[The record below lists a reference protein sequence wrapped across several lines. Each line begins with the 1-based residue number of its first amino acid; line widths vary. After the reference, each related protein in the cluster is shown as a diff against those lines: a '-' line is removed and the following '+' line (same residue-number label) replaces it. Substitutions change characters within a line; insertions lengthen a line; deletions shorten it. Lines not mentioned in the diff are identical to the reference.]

1 MYVLTSH
8 TTALPAFYKHISL
21 LFFFLLA
28 GIASSFAQL
37 NISLQTDPLLLAQK
51 LVGDGVVISNV
62 ILKSGPEATGFFNLA
77 GGAKLNI
84 DSGIVLTNG
93 RAKTPETPGQW
104 GCNGNGIAFAENALA
119 TWDNKLPGD
128 GDIARQL
135 GIPVENTFDATVL
148 EFDFVPL
155 GDSIKFRYVF
165 SSEEY
170 TPDYVC
176 QFNDA
181 FAFFISGP
189 GIAGGIRNI
198 ALVPNKNIP
207 VSIFNVN
214 DVAGGGCPN
223 NIAYF
228 VDNSV
233 NQFFT
238 HDGHTTVLTAEEKVQ
253 PCQTYHLKL
262 VISDVGDGVFDS
274 GVFLEAKSLTSNV
287 VSMQSSSQ
295 VDQQNN
301 NYLVEGCATGTV
313 KVIRPRADNSP
324 LNVNLVYTGTAV
336 NGTDFQ
342 LLPQTITIP
351 PLQKEVIL
359 NIVPVIDNIPEGTE
373 LLKIYALGGC
383 NASTPSDSVIL
394 QLRDY
399 DTLGIQPPLSVLCKG
414 NAVQLNASPG
424 YSQYKWDADPT
435 LSNVSIRNPL
445 ALPVNTVTTY
455 YCTATEGT
463 CRGRDSATVIQKM
476 LDFIDKAGVNCR
488 NGATGYIKV
497 SGGWEWLQ
505 PVQYSINNSP
515 YQADSNFYNLPAGIY
530 TVRIKDAA
538 GCTDSIL
545 VDITQLYPDL
555 LLGNTQVTAASC
567 SGDADGTVL
576 VTGTGGN
583 MPYSFS
589 ADGINFQTGN
599 TLFLNNGSYNIVLK
613 DANGCTAAKPV
624 LVPLNNTVTVD
635 AGADKTI
642 CEGKR
647 TVLDAV
653 SNAVFYVWTPAA
665 TISDGQVKNPEAF
678 PVITTR
684 YYVTARTGICTQ
696 TDSVTVFV
704 NPAPHANAGADK
716 TICFKAGARLE
727 GSGGIAYWWYPASY
741 LDDRQSAS
749 PLAQQLP
756 GTITYALHVTDDKG
770 CVSLK
775 SDSVTVTV
783 TRPAVLY
790 AGHDTSLAI
799 GQPLQLYAKDVN
811 NIGLGMFSWSP
822 AYALSDPFVQSPVT
836 KPEKDIVYT
845 VAATTAYG
853 CAATDTIKIKVYRGP
868 EIYVPNIF
876 TPNGDGRNDVLKA
889 IPVGIQVFHYFRVFD
904 RWGNLVFYTSD
915 PSKGWDGKH
924 KGAAS
929 SAAAYSWVAAAAD
942 YKGNILQ
949 RKGSFVLIR

>member
-1 MYVLTSH
+1 M
-8 TTALPAFYKHISL
+8 SL
-21 LFFFLLA
+21 H
-28 GIASSFAQL
+28 AQL
-37 NISLQTDPLLLAQK
+37 NISLQTDPLVLAQK

-62 ILKSGPEATGFFNLA
+62 TLKTGPEATGVFNLA

-93 RAKTPETPGQW
+93 RAKTGETANQW

-119 TWDNKLPGD
+119 SLDNKLPGD

-214 DVAGGGCPN
+214 NVEGGGCPN

-262 VISDVGDGVFDS
+262 VIADVGDGVYDS

-287 VSMQSSSQ
+287 VSLQGSTQ

-301 NYLVEGCATGTV
+301 NYLVEGCASGSI
-313 KVIRPRADNSP
+313 KVVRPNADNSP
-324 LNVNLVYTGTAV
+324 LNVALVYAGTAI

-342 LLPQTITIP
+342 LLPQTVTIP
-351 PLQKEVIL
+351 PLQKEITL
-359 NIVPVIDNIPEGTE
+359 NIVPIIDNIPEGVE

-383 NASTPSDSVIL
+383 NAATPSDSVIL

-414 NAVQLNASPG
+414 SSVQLHASPG

-435 LSNVSIRNPL
+435 LSNLNVRTPL
-445 ALPVNTVTTY
+445 VLPVNTVTTY

-476 LDFIDKAGVNCR
+476 LDFVAKGEVNCK
-488 NGATGYIKV
+488 NASTGYIKI
-497 SGGWEWLQ
+497 SGGWEWTP
-505 PVQYSINNSP
+505 PVQYAINSSA

-538 GCTDSIL
+538 GCTDSLI
-545 VDITQLYPDL
+545 VDIKQLYPDL
-555 LLGNTQVTAASC
+555 LVSQTPVTAASC
-567 SGDADGTVL
+567 SGDADGTVI
-576 VTGTGGN
+576 VTGTGGKT
-583 MPYSFS
+583 PYLFS
-589 ADGINFQTGN
+589 ADGISFQTGS
-599 TLFLNNGSYNIVLK
+599 TLFLKNGSYTIVLK
-613 DANGCTAAKPV
+613 DANGCTDTKPV
-624 LVPLNNTVTVD
+624 LVPLNNTVVVD
-635 AGADKTI
+635 GGPDKTI

-653 SNAVFYVWTPAA
+653 SNATLYSWAPAA
-665 TISDGQVKNPEAF
+665 ALNNSQLKNPEAY
-678 PVITTR
+678 PVVTTR
-684 YYVTARTGICTQ
+684 FFVTAQTGICTQ

-704 NPAPHANAGADK
+704 NPAPKPDAGADK
-716 TICFKAGARLE
+716 IICFAADIRLN
-727 GSGGIAYWWYPASY
+727 GSGGVAYWWYPSSY
-741 LDDRQSAS
+741 LDDHISAN

-775 SDSVTVTV
+775 SDSVTIIV
-783 TRPAVLY
+783 TRPAVLD
-790 AGHDTSLAI
+790 AGKDTAVAI
-799 GQPLQLYAKDVN
+799 GQPLQLHAADVN
-811 NIGLGMFSWSP
+811 NIGLGMFSWTPS
-822 AYALSDPFVQSPVT
+822 YGLSDPFSPSPFT
-836 KPEKDIVYT
+836 KPDKDIEYIVT
-845 VAATTAYG
+845 AATANG
-853 CAATDTIKIKVYRGP
+853 CAATDTIKIKAYRGP
-868 EIYVPNIF
+868 EIYVPNSF
-876 TPNGDGRNDVLKA
+876 TPDGDGRNDVLKA
-889 IPVGIQVFHYFRVFD
+889 IPVGISVFHYFRVYD
-904 RWGNLVFYTSD
+904 RWGNLIFYTSD
-915 PSKGWDGKH
+915 PSRGWDGKNR
-924 KGAAS
+924 GAAS
-929 SAAAYSWVAAAAD
+929 SPAAYTWIAAATD
-942 YKGNILQ
+942 YKGNMLQ